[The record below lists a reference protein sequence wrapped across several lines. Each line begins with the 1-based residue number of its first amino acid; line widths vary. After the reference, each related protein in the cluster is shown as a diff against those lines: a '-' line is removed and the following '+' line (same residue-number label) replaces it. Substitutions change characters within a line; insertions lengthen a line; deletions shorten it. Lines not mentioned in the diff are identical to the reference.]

1 MRGSQLPTARAL
13 RVVAADH
20 RTLETLNPAFP
31 ADPGRTRPTV
41 LSGPYGEGVPGPVW
55 PRPAG
60 RGPVVALGKL
70 VADQVLSLSEPLA
83 VGGQQRVVRTTTA
96 GGAPAN
102 VTANLARLGVPA
114 RFAGWAGADPL
125 ADGLLAGL
133 AARGVEIAVVR
144 RGRTP
149 VSTVLV
155 HPDGERTLRSD
166 GGEGELSPSDVLR
179 AWVADAAVLHLDGY
193 DLLRCP
199 SALRAAAGRARE
211 AGVPVSADVA
221 AATRLRSASTYV
233 ELLASLQVDVLFCN
247 AAEAEVLG
255 ITADL
260 PEWAPELVL
269 VHDGPRPT
277 RVRTGAGSWTV
288 SVEPVKPRD
297 TTGCGDAFAAGVL
310 AGWRAGSSVLDA
322 VHNGH
327 AAAAVVAGVV
337 GAQPPARASA

>member
-1 MRGSQLPTARAL
+1 
-13 RVVAADH
+13 
-20 RTLETLNPAFP
+20 
-31 ADPGRTRPTV
+31 
-41 LSGPYGEGVPGPVW
+41 
-55 PRPAG
+55 
-60 RGPVVALGKL
+60 VVALGKL
-70 VADQVLSLSEPLA
+70 VADQVLSLSEPLV

-114 RFAGWAGADPL
+114 RFAGWGGADPL

-133 AARGVEIAVVR
+133 AARGVELAVVR

-155 HPDGERTLRSD
+155 HPDGERTLLSD
-166 GGEGELSPSDVLR
+166 GGEGALGPVDVHPE
-179 AWVADAAVLHLDGY
+179 WVADAAVLHLDGY
-193 DLLRCP
+193 DLLRYP
-199 SALRAAAGRARE
+199 SALRAAAELARD

-221 AATRLRSASTYV
+221 AATRIRGAENYL
-233 ELLASLQVDVLFCN
+233 ELLASLRVDVLFCN
-247 AAEAEVLG
+247 AAEAGVLG

-269 VHDGPRPT
+269 VHDGPRPIRART
-277 RVRTGAGSWTV
+277 RSGTWEVP
-288 SVEPVKPRD
+288 VEPITPRD

-322 VHNGH
+322 VRNGH
-327 AAAAVVAGVV
+327 AAAAVAAGVV
-337 GAQPPARASA
+337 GAQPPS